1 MTDWVFWAAAGGM
14 ALAVLAVLVQT
25 MRRARPDP
33 EQPGSADLRIYR
45 DQLSEIDRDVA
56 RGTLPKTEAARLRT
70 EVSRRL
76 LEADRM
82 AHAAQPVTRTR
93 SMAPALVA
101 IAGVVAGSVW
111 LYDWLGV
118 PGYPD
123 LPLSARFAIADEI
136 YAQRPT
142 QAEAE
147 AAAPVRP
154 APDIDP
160 GFAEL
165 MTKLRQAVIDR
176 PADVRGLEL
185 LARNEAAL
193 GNFVAAKT
201 AQAQLIGVRGETA
214 APEDHAALAEITIL
228 AAGGLV
234 TAEAE
239 AALRLALQRDPANGT
254 ARYYSG
260 LMFAQIGRPD
270 RTFALWEPLLRD
282 SAPDAPWVA
291 PIRAQ
296 IEGVA
301 QAAGVRFALE
311 PQSGPAGAAPGPD
324 ADAMAAAADM
334 SPEDRQAMIAGMV
347 AQLSDR
353 LASEGGTVEEWNRL
367 IRSLVVLNRVED
379 AQKIY
384 DESKVVFAGRA
395 SELSFLRLAAVE
407 TGLLP

>member
-56 RGTLPKTEAARLRT
+56 RGTLPMTEAARLRT

-93 SMAPALVA
+93 SLAPALVA

-201 AQAQLIGVRGETA
+201 TQAQLIGVRGETA

-239 AALRLALQRDPANGT
+239 AALLAVAEALPA
-254 ARYYSG
+254 
-260 LMFAQIGRPD
+260 
-270 RTFALWEPLLRD
+270 
-282 SAPDAPWVA
+282 
-291 PIRAQ
+291 
-296 IEGVA
+296 
-301 QAAGVRFALE
+301 
-311 PQSGPAGAAPGPD
+311 PAEA
-324 ADAMAAAADM
+324 
-334 SPEDRQAMIAGMV
+334 
-347 AQLSDR
+347 
-353 LASEGGTVEEWNRL
+353 
-367 IRSLVVLNRVED
+367 
-379 AQKIY
+379 
-384 DESKVVFAGRA
+384 
-395 SELSFLRLAAVE
+395 LAAREKSPACKSARKGSLIV
-407 TGLLP
+407 